1 MRPLHRRLGTA
12 TLATVDDAR
21 AGPRSLENQGS
32 GRHPLGRY
40 YSGIYGN
47 SSWTDVRTKLKIK
60 LFLIETLAA
69 VHTPLGP
76 GRARRGGKGGNPCF
90 WDWAATPYPQNRPR
104 RPIFT

>member
-1 MRPLHRRLGTA
+1 MA

-32 GRHPLGRY
+32 GRHPLGRSH
-40 YSGIYGN
+40 SGIYGD
-47 SSWTDVRTKLKIK
+47 STWTDLRTKLKIK

-76 GRARRGGKGGNPCF
+76 GRAHHRLSVGTERARLVLDRSK
-90 WDWAATPYPQNRPR
+90 
-104 RPIFT
+104 